1 MLHFVMITMFNVS
14 ILFQRVTGHL
24 YITMQVVEIT
34 KGSKVKYEL
43 DKKTGL
49 IKVCPQSCVHL
60 DHQFLS
66 QELYDL
72 ISISCNCAMNESHH
86 PSSIWTFVTVHALIL
101 SGLLSLPL
109 MKCESLFC
117 TFILTSYYNNVNWSL

>member
-1 MLHFVMITMFNVS
+1 MLLHNVHEYFGNNLIAGKNMLHFVMIMMFN
-14 ILFQRVTGHL
+14 IAIQFQRVTGNL

-49 IKVCPQSCVHL
+49 IKVCSQSCVHL

-66 QELYDL
+66 QELYGL
-72 ISISCNCAMNESHH
+72 ISISCSCAMDDNHH
-86 PSSIWTFVTVHALIL
+86 PPSI
-101 SGLLSLPL
+101 
-109 MKCESLFC
+109 
-117 TFILTSYYNNVNWSL
+117 